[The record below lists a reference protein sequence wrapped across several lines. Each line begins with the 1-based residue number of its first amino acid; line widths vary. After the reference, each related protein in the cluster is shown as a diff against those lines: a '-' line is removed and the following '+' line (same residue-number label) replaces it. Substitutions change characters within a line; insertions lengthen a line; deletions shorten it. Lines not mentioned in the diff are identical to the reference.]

1 MKTSKPFATISY
13 NSEEFL
19 TRKLNELVVKRAIEF
34 WCYIDHYA
42 EEDEAKDHKHLY
54 IVPNGQVNTD
64 QIDDYLIEP
73 VKATDSNPNALP
85 LRCIRFR
92 SSKFADWYQYALHDS
107 DYLASKGQARRH
119 HYTIEDIKTSDND
132 YLLEEVHTIDYSVL
146 NRSKALKDA
155 VQNNGDLTT
164 LLWNGQI
171 PIQQINAY
179 EKAFGLLQEHLN
191 RNGRETHT
199 PKLVDTRTGEVLQ
212 ETEEDI
218 RF

>member
-19 TRKLNELVVKRAIEF
+19 CRKLNELVVKRAIEF
-34 WCYIDHYA
+34 WCFIYHFA
-42 EEDEAKDHKHLY
+42 EEDESKDHKHLY

-73 VKATDSNPNALP
+73 VVATDNNPNALP
-85 LRCIRFR
+85 LRCIRFK
-92 SSKFADWYQYALHDS
+92 SSKFADWYQYALHDK
-107 DYLASKGQARRH
+107 DYLASKGQARRY

-155 VQNNGDLTT
+155 VINKSDFTN
-164 LLWNGQI
+164 LLWSGQV
-171 PIQQINAY
+171 PIQQIGAY
-179 EKAFGLLQEHLN
+179 EKAYCLMTEHLN
-191 RNGRETHT
+191 RNGRETHS
-199 PKLVDTRTGEVLQ
+199 PKLDAQTGEIII
-212 ETEEDI
+212 EEQK
-218 RF
+218 